1 MQKEGRTCDRIWNR
15 IDYISDTLPSFRHF
29 VKGVEAYDQTTLMRY
44 FGMTR
49 DRYFDGLTDA
59 EDLRDLVHRGLDE
72 RTHPEFFEWSQQD
85 LQEFCRKN
93 YPDNNKV

>member
-1 MQKEGRTCDRIWNR
+1 MRKEGRSCGRIWNR

-29 VKGVEAYDQTTLMRY
+29 FRDAEAYDQTTLMKY

-59 EDLRDLVHRGLDE
+59 KDLRDLVHRGLDE
-72 RTHPEFFEWSQQD
+72 RIHPAFFEWSQQD
-85 LQEFCRKN
+85 LKEFCLGN
-93 YPDNNKV
+93 YPDNN